1 MELVTS
7 AIMERIIGKQE
18 ERRRNQVLMLNHPIK
33 ITKKCKALSLNVKP
47 FLGDVKCSIKVCQ
60 DMFDDYGEAA
70 IDMNNQLT
78 KISKQSLMYRT

>member
-33 ITKKCKALSLNVKP
+33 ITKKCKALSLNEKP
-47 FLGDVKCSIKVCQ
+47 ILEDAKCFIKVCQ
-60 DMFDDYGEAA
+60 AIWDEYGDAA
-70 IDMNNQLT
+70 IYTKNQLRNII
-78 KISKQSLMYRT
+78 KPS